1 VRNQSKTMATP
12 DESST
17 APATE
22 SQRSMLCVDSSGLC
36 LAATGDF
43 KEEDAGIYHNL
54 VHLASQLSAATKQ
67 NPRSNNNGDI
77 TPVIRIETD
86 DGCTLVKTYEAH
98 TVAVRIPARGGP
110 PLSDGGDEADTP
122 NPGNDDNDDDIII
135 VTGPDA
141 SSDQ

>member
-1 VRNQSKTMATP
+1 MATLT

-22 SQRSMLCVDSSGLC
+22 PQRSMLCVDSSGLC

-54 VHLASQLSAATKQ
+54 VHMASQLSAAAKQ
-67 NPRSNNNGDI
+67 NPRINNNNVDI

-110 PLSDGGDEADTP
+110 PLSDGSDGADTAA
-122 NPGNDDNDDDIII
+122 PGNDDDDDIII
-135 VTGPDA
+135 VTGPDT